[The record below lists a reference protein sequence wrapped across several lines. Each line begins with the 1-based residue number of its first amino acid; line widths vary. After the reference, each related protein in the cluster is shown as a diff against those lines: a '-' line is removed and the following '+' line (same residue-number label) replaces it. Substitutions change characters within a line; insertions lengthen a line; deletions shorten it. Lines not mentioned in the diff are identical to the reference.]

1 MACAAGTATIDEI
14 NRLKLTER
22 SRKLGN
28 VFSIYLKKI
37 KKEHLNCVGYV
48 TNKGLIGAIIFRN
61 YNGVTAKNIA
71 SSVAM
76 KCLKKG
82 LLVVATNRDSIK
94 LGPPLIISKKDLIKS
109 MKILNTCIE
118 EFLSEN
124 SKKH

>member
-1 MACAAGTATIDEI
+1 
-14 NRLKLTER
+14 
-22 SRKLGN
+22 
-28 VFSIYLKKI
+28 
-37 KKEHLNCVGYV
+37 
-48 TNKGLIGAIIFRN
+48 
-61 YNGVTAKNIA
+61 
-71 SSVAM
+71 M